1 MTMSPRPRPVALLML
16 GQARRERLKASAMA
30 AALAWHRTWASEGVA
45 APAVEVAHGSGIRP
59 RPVGRES
66 LMLAAFLEEEL
77 LLHAQAGPDLIR
89 ALCTT
94 GARDGAWGAFGC
106 GHSPL
111 DGALTEEV
119 LRGLCEELVRAGLP
133 AAACRLGRC
142 GSDALEEAGAAWQ
155 KRALTLTVGIGRPE
169 ASAGVELHIAPR
181 LADALAGARPAVAR
195 LEPLAARRGAADF
208 ERVSLTVT
216 LGCASVAWR
225 DLSALSV
232 GDAIVLDQELGAPC
246 MVSAAGSKAVAE
258 AHLGRVDNSLAVQI
272 TRVLTAPTARTPSRE
287 N

>member
-1 MTMSPRPRPVALLML
+1 MPSRPHPVPVLML
-16 GQARRERLKASAMA
+16 GPARRERLKGCAAA
-30 AALAWHRTWASEGVA
+30 AALAWQRTWASEGVA
-45 APAVEVAHGSGIRP
+45 TPVVEVSPGSGIRP
-59 RPVGRES
+59 RAVGRES

-94 GARDGAWGAFGC
+94 GARDGAWAPFGS
-106 GHSPL
+106 GHSRL

-119 LRGLCEELVRAGLP
+119 LRGLCEGLIRTGLP
-133 AAACRLGRC
+133 AASCPLGRC
-142 GSDALEEAGAAWQ
+142 GSDALDGAGAAWQ
-155 KRALTLTVGIGRPE
+155 KRAITLTVGIGKSE
-169 ASAGVELHIAPR
+169 ASAGVELHVAPR
-181 LADALAGARPAVAR
+181 LADALAGSRPPVARP
-195 LEPLAARRGAADF
+195 ESLAARRGAADF

-216 LGCASVAWR
+216 LGRASVAWR

-246 MVSAAGSKAVAE
+246 VVSVGGSKAVAE
-258 AHLGRVDNSLAVQI
+258 AHLGRADDSLAVQI
-272 TRVLTAPTARTPSRE
+272 TRVLAAPVARTPSRE